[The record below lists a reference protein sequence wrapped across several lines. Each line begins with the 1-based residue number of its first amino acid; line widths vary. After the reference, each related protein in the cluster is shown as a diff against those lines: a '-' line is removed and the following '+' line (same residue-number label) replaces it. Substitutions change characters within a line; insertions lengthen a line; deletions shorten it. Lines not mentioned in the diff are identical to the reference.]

1 MKPVALFVA
10 FLILLAGCS
19 SIRDVP
25 RSEIQTDSTFDNVR
39 VATLDG
45 FEYRFVRADVLPD
58 TLVGYYSVTLER
70 TNERKEIWFEDVLR
84 RHKIPLNRVAKIE
97 LVRKDPVKTAFY
109 GMSMLAAGYV
119 LVTFVE
125 GEAGDPGSSG
135 PGGKGGIIVQ

>member
-1 MKPVALFVA
+1 MKPVAFSVA

-25 RSEIQTDSTFDNVR
+25 RSEIKTGTTFENVR
-39 VATLDG
+39 AATVDG

-58 TLVGYYSVTLER
+58 TLVGFYSVTLER
-70 TNERKEIWFEDVLR
+70 SNERNEIWFEDVLR
-84 RHKIPLNRVAKIE
+84 RHKIPLK
-97 LVRKDPVKTAFY
+97 LVRNDPVKTAFY

-125 GEAGDPGSSG
+125 EEAGDPGSSG
-135 PGGKGGIIVQ
+135 SGGKAGSPIQW